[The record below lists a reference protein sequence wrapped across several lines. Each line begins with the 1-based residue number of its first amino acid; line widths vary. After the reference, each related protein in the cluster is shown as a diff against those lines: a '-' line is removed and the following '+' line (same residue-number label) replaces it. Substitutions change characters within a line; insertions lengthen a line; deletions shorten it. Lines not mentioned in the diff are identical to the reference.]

1 MLFRTFLFITLK
13 NVILDE
19 EKGEFRTLRYL
30 TAD

>member
-1 MLFRTFLFITLK
+1 MLFRTFFIYDAK